1 MTVSFTGVKNTGFI
15 KIVDTFRNQE
25 GQVFT
30 TQLVDDFR
38 GKDLAEFKKAMSK
51 SDVADCSYSGQ
62 ISLYTIKQN
71 PISEYEYPK
80 YDFYLNG
87 KNLERKDKNL
97 PMFDFLAKLT
107 RKINSQE
114 KTDMVVEKDFIEG
127 SNVRFGMLPGVDM
140 KLYFEKNLKQNYEDS
155 LKSSFDKNNAKRGA
169 KIINESIHE
178 SMLDYF
184 DC

>member
-1 MTVSFTGVKNTGFI
+1 
-15 KIVDTFRNQE
+15 
-25 GQVFT
+25 
-30 TQLVDDFR
+30 
-38 GKDLAEFKKAMSK
+38 
-51 SDVADCSYSGQ
+51 
-62 ISLYTIKQN
+62 
-71 PISEYEYPK
+71 
-80 YDFYLNG
+80 
-87 KNLERKDKNL
+87 
-97 PMFDFLAKLT
+97 MFDFLAKLT